1 MSLIET
7 IDPAAE
13 PVSTNGQVPFASGMT
28 TDSIHPND
36 AGNSAIAA
44 QMLLDGVLP

>member
-1 MSLIET
+1 MPLIEIT
-7 IDPAAE
+7 AHAAE
-13 PVSTNGQVPFASGMT
+13 PVSANGQVPFASGMT

>member
-1 MSLIET
+1 MWPTLLT
-7 IDPAAE
+7 
-13 PVSTNGQVPFASGMT
+13 
-28 TDSIHPND
+28 SIHPND